1 MVVVAVVAAVVDAA
15 VEMEAAEVTAAEVE
29 VEVEAAAAVVANN
42 PDTPGEVAAAETT
55 KTGPLNSQER
65 LVTEWMAVTF
75 LDGWRR
81 PLQCWSALSLLFS
94 SIKLF
99 VAAGAVA
106 DLGAVAVADPGAV
119 MAEVAVEVVAAAE
132 VVANNPDAPGGSL
145 AVSMA

>member
-1 MVVVAVVAAVVDAA
+1 VVVAVVAAVVDAA
-15 VEMEAAEVTAAEVE
+15 VEMEAAEVTAAE

-81 PLQCWSALSLLFS
+81 PLQCWPALSLLFS

-145 AVSMA
+145 AASMA

>member
-15 VEMEAAEVTAAEVE
+15 VEMEAAEVTAAE

-119 MAEVAVEVVAAAE
+119 MAAVEAVEAAAE
-132 VVANNPDAPGGSL
+132 VEANNPDAPGFR
-145 AVSMA
+145 VRP